1 VTSQSG
7 GAILKLENQVAIV
20 TGAGSGIGRAIALR
34 FAEEGADIVIVYSR
48 NDANAQESARMIEA
62 LGRRAL
68 VCKADVSDGP
78 AVTEVT
84 DQAINTL
91 GRIDC
96 LVNNAGIYM
105 SASLFDTTEELWDR
119 VLDVDLKSVYL
130 CTQAVARYWRKAE
143 RGGKVINIGSV
154 HGIRSW
160 RGLAAYAA
168 AKTGMI
174 SLTRTMALELA
185 PYDTNVNLVS
195 AGAIAVGGNL
205 ERTSDAE
212 FMARVKRE
220 IPLARMGEGQE
231 VANLVLFLASDESDY
246 ITGADM
252 VIDGGLVLHPFSV

>member
-1 VTSQSG
+1 
-7 GAILKLENQVAIV
+7 LKLKDQVAIV

-48 NDANAQESARMIEA
+48 NDTNAGESAAMIEA
-62 LGRRAL
+62 LGRRTL

-78 AVTEVT
+78 ALARVV
-84 DQAINTL
+84 DQVIDTL

-96 LVNNAGIYM
+96 LVNNAGIYVPAPFLDM
-105 SASLFDTTEELWDR
+105 AEEIWDR
-119 VLDVDLKSVYL
+119 VLDVNLKSIYL
-130 CTQAVARYWRKAE
+130 GTQAVARYWREAG
-143 RGGKVINIGSV
+143 RGGKVVNIGSV

-160 RGLAAYAA
+160 QGLAAYAA

-185 PYDTNVNLVS
+185 PYHITVNLVS
-195 AGAIAVGGNL
+195 PGAIAVGGNL
-205 ERTSDAE
+205 ELTSDAE
-212 FMARVKRE
+212 FMTRVRRE
-220 IPLARMGEGQE
+220 IPLGRMGEGKE

-252 VIDGGLVLHPFSV
+252 VIDGGLLLHPFSV

>member
-1 VTSQSG
+1 
-7 GAILKLENQVAIV
+7 
-20 TGAGSGIGRAIALR
+20 
-34 FAEEGADIVIVYSR
+34 
-48 NDANAQESARMIEA
+48 MIEA
-62 LGRRAL
+62 LGRRAM
-68 VCKADVSDGP
+68 VCKADVSDGL
-78 AVTEVT
+78 AVAEVV

-91 GRIDC
+91 GQIDC

-160 RGLAAYAA
+160 QGLAAYAA

-174 SLTRTMALELA
+174 SLTRTTALELA
-185 PYDTNVNLVS
+185 PYNVNVNLVS
-195 AGAIAVGGNL
+195 PGAIAVGGNL
-205 ERTSDAE
+205 ERISDAE
-212 FMARVKRE
+212 FMARVHSE
-220 IPLARMGEGQE
+220 IPMGRMGEGEE
-231 VANLVLFLASDESDY
+231 VANLVIFLASDESDY

-252 VIDGGLVLHPFSV
+252 VIDGGLLLHPFSV

>member
-1 VTSQSG
+1 MK
-7 GAILKLENQVAIV
+7 LKDQVAIV

-34 FAEEGADIVIVYSR
+34 FAKEGANIAIVYSR
-48 NDANAQESARMIEA
+48 NDANAQESAAMIEA

-78 AVTEVT
+78 ALVRVVEQVV
-84 DQAINTL
+84 DSL

-96 LVNNAGIYM
+96 LVNNAAIYV
-105 SASLFDTTEELWDR
+105 SAPLLDMAEALWDR
-119 VLDVDLKSVYL
+119 VLEVNLKSVYL
-130 CTQAVARYWRKAE
+130 GTQAVARYWQEAG

-160 RGLAAYAA
+160 QGLAAYAA

-185 PYDTNVNLVS
+185 PHHINVNLVS
-195 AGAIAVGGNL
+195 PGAIAVGSNL
-205 ERTSDAE
+205 ELTSDAE
-212 FMARVKRE
+212 FMARVRRE
-220 IPLARMGEGQE
+220 IPLGRMGKGEE
-231 VANLVLFLASDESDY
+231 VANLVFFLASDQSDY

-252 VIDGGLVLHPFSV
+252 VIDGGLLLHPFSV

>member
-1 VTSQSG
+1 
-7 GAILKLENQVAIV
+7 LKLKDQVAIV

-34 FAEEGADIVIVYSR
+34 FAEEGADIVIVYSQ
-48 NDANAQESARMIEA
+48 NDANAGESAAMIEA
-62 LGRRAL
+62 LGRQAL
-68 VCKADVSDGP
+68 VCKADVSEGA
-78 AVTEVT
+78 AVAQVV
-84 DQAINTL
+84 DQVADSL

-96 LVNNAGIYM
+96 LVNNAGIYVPAPFLDM
-105 SASLFDTTEELWDR
+105 AEEIWDR
-119 VLDVDLKSVYL
+119 VLDVNLKSIYL
-130 CTQAVARYWRKAE
+130 GTQAVARYWRKAG

-160 RGLAAYAA
+160 QGLAAYAA

-185 PYDTNVNLVS
+185 PYDINVNLVS
-195 AGAIAVGGNL
+195 PGAIAVGGNL

-212 FMARVKRE
+212 FMAQVKRE

-252 VIDGGLVLHPFSV
+252 VIDGGLLLHPFSV

>member
-1 VTSQSG
+1 M
-7 GAILKLENQVAIV
+7 KLESQVAIV

-48 NDANAQESARMIEA
+48 NDANAQESAHMIEA
-62 LGRRAL
+62 LGRRAT

-78 AVTEVT
+78 AVARVV
-84 DQAINTL
+84 DQVVETL

-105 SASLFDTTEELWDR
+105 SASLFDMTEELWDR

-130 CTQAVARYWRKAE
+130 CTQAVARYWRKAG

-160 RGLAAYAA
+160 QGLVAYAA

-174 SLTRTMALELA
+174 SLTRTTALELA
-185 PYDTNVNLVS
+185 PYNINVNLVS
-195 AGAIAVGGNL
+195 PGAIAVGGNS

-212 FMARVKRE
+212 FMAQVKRE
-220 IPLARMGEGQE
+220 IPLGRMGEGEE
-231 VANLVLFLASDESDY
+231 VAHLVLFLASDESNY
-246 ITGADM
+246 ITGTEI
-252 VIDGGLVLHPFSV
+252 VIDGGLLLYPFSV

>member
-1 VTSQSG
+1 
-7 GAILKLENQVAIV
+7 LKLKDQVAIV

-48 NDANAQESARMIEA
+48 NDANAGESAGMIEA

-78 AVTEVT
+78 ALARVV
-84 DQAINTL
+84 DQVVEGL

-96 LVNNAGIYM
+96 LVNNAGIYV
-105 SASLFDTTEELWDR
+105 SAPFLDMTEELWDR
-119 VLDVDLKSVYL
+119 VLDVDLKSIYL
-130 CTQAVARYWRKAE
+130 GTQAVARYWREAG

-160 RGLAAYAA
+160 GGLAAYAA

-185 PYDTNVNLVS
+185 PHRITVNLVS
-195 AGAIAVGGNL
+195 PGAIAVGGNL
-205 ERTSDAE
+205 ELTSDAE
-212 FMARVKRE
+212 FTARVMRE
-220 IPLARMGEGQE
+220 IPLGRMGEGEE

-252 VIDGGLVLHPFSV
+252 VIDGGLLLHPFSV